1 MTVTCMIGGN
11 TPSDRAA
18 LDYAC
23 SLARRLGQPI
33 TGLCA
38 FPDPT
43 TALIYA
49 TSPYMIGVGGPALDR
64 VREAQEELIE
74 DCRKMFD
81 EVVSNAGLT
90 DAATFTSETNLPAR
104 AAVAAAT
111 LAEAMV
117 FPHQAGTGEHVLGE
131 PFERTMMDSALPVVL
146 AAAELAE
153 TGRALVAWDGSP
165 QAARAVRLHLPLL
178 KLMDEVVIAQNP
190 EDMSQLTAQNPAASP
205 EVLAA
210 WLDQRGITNSTV
222 SFGGPV
228 ASGLVEAAGRHRC
241 EMIVSGAYG
250 SSRAGEMLFGGATRG
265 LLKTE
270 GAPALALAH

>member
-1 MTVTCMIGGN
+1 MTVTCMIGG
-11 TPSDRAA
+11 TSPSDRAA

-64 VREAQEELIE
+64 VREAQETLIQ
-74 DCRKMFD
+74 DCQSMCE

-90 DAATFTSETNLPAR
+90 DQSSFITETNLPAR

-117 FPHQAGTGEHVLGE
+117 FPHEVGTGEHVLGE
-131 PFERTMMDSALPVVL
+131 AFERTMMDSALPVVT
-146 AAAELAE
+146 AAAEMTE
-153 TGRALVAWDGSP
+153 TGRALIAWDGSP

-178 KLMDEVVIAQNP
+178 KVMDEVVIAQNP
-190 EDMSQLTAQNPAASP
+190 DDMSELTAQNPAASP
-205 EVLAA
+205 DTLSA
-210 WLDQRGITNSTV
+210 WLSQRGIANSTV
-222 SFGGPV
+222 SFSGPV
-228 ASGLVEAAGRHRC
+228 AKGLVDAAGQNRC

-265 LLKTE
+265 LLKAG
-270 GAPALALAH
+270 GAVALALAH